1 MSDFLLEIGKNP
13 QARKIIQSL
22 GLPVPLP
29 QSLERARGPYEERP
43 LQGRAIFVGAAAGG
57 TLTAIIAKTLAAAG
71 GEPYLFGDLDKQ
83 PFADA
88 GEAWGHPPRA
98 LDPATAP
105 DASGLVFDAT
115 AIDSPDGLRALYDF
129 FHPVMGK
136 LRRCARVVVLGR
148 PPERAASPAATAAQ
162 AAAQAAIDGF
172 VRSLAK
178 EIGRRGA
185 TANLLRVD
193 ADASARVAGP
203 LRYLLSSRSAF
214 ITTQPIRVSNEAAP
228 GPATEA
234 EIPWVRP
241 LEGKVVMV
249 TGAARGIGEA
259 TVQLLAQ
266 EGARVIVL
274 DRPADDAPASQV
286 ARSIHGSVL
295 LVDVSDAAAPAKIAG
310 ELKERFGGVDVV
322 VHNAG
327 ITRDKTLLKMK
338 PELWDQALA
347 VNLGSVVKITEALLA
362 PGGALR
368 DGGRIIC
375 LSSVAGLAGNL
386 GQTNYAASKAG
397 VAGYVRALAPTVA
410 KRGIT
415 VNAVAPG
422 FIETR
427 LTAAIPVMI
436 REAGRRL
443 SALGQ
448 GGLPRDVGDL
458 ITFLASPGAQGLTGQ
473 VIRACGG
480 ALIGA

>member
-29 QSLERARGPYEERP
+29 QTLERARGPWEERP
-43 LQGRAIFVGAAAGG
+43 LDGRVVFVGAAPGG
-57 TLTAIIAKTLAAAG
+57 ALTAIVAKTLASAG
-71 GEPYLFGDLDKQ
+71 AEPYLYGAIDKQ
-83 PFADA
+83 PFESA
-88 GEAWGHPPRA
+88 GEAWGHPPNSIG
-98 LDPATAP
+98 DPESAP

-115 AIDSPDGLRALYDF
+115 GIDSPEGLRAVYDF
-129 FHPVMGK
+129 FHPLIGK
-136 LRRCARVVVLGR
+136 LRRCGRVVVLGR
-148 PPERAASPAATAAQ
+148 PPERGGSPGATAAQ
-162 AAAQAAIDGF
+162 TALEGF
-172 VRSLAK
+172 VRSVAK

-193 ADASARVAGP
+193 AEATARVAGP
-203 LRYLLSSRSAF
+203 LRFLLSTRSAF
-214 ITTQPIRVSNEAAP
+214 ITTQPIRISAEAAP
-228 GPATEA
+228 AAATEA
-234 EIPWVRP
+234 EVPWVRP
-241 LEGKVVMV
+241 LEGKVVVV

-259 TVQLLAQ
+259 TVKLLAQ
-266 EGARVIVL
+266 EGARVVVL

-286 ARSIHGSVL
+286 ARSINGSVL
-295 LVDVSDAAAPAKIAG
+295 LVDVSDESAPARIAG
-310 ELKERFGGVDVV
+310 ELKDRFGGVDVV

-327 ITRDKTLLKMK
+327 ITRDKTLVKMK
-338 PELWDQALA
+338 PELWDQAIA
-347 VNLGSVVKITEALLA
+347 VNLGSVVKITDALTA
-362 PGGALR
+362 PGGPLR

-397 VAGYVRALAPTVA
+397 VAGFVRALAPQVA

-427 LTAAIPVMI
+427 MTAAIPVMI

-443 SALGQ
+443 AALGQ